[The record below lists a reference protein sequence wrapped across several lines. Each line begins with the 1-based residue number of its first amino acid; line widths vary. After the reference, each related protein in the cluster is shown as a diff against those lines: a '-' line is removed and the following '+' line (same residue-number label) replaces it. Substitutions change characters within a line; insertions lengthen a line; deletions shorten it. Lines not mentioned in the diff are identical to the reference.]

1 MSEKTLVSDYEFVTI
16 ISEHNKVLERE
27 IKEYEKAI
35 EKKFSEFDSTDL
47 YEETLQEI
55 LDIKFKYFMQK

>member
-1 MSEKTLVSDYEFVTI
+1 MSEKNLVSDYDFIVLLR
-16 ISEHNKVLERE
+16 EHNKALMRE
-27 IKEYEKAI
+27 IKEYEKFI
-35 EKKFSEFDSTDL
+35 KKIFSKANSSNL